1 MGKNST
7 TGFKASLS
15 TKTCIVCNRDFQYR
29 KKWAKVWEDVKY
41 CSDKCRQ
48 NKSSAK
54 KNDPVDPDAKYKL
67 AVTRKTY

>member
-7 TGFKASLS
+7 TGFKSSLS
-15 TKTCIVCNRDFQYR
+15 TKTCLVCGRDFQYR

-48 NKSSAK
+48 NKAK
-54 KNDPVDPDAKYKL
+54 ERKSEPVDPDAKYKIQ
-67 AVTRKTY
+67 VTKRIY